1 MVQQGEVRSDA
12 VYNALIQVQRPR
24 RDAADLA
31 THRTTQPRSVEGIAM
46 TGADRAPL
54 TVVIEVPEVVV
65 REDLALVEELEG
77 GTESNQQP
85 ASPEFTVSEYL
96 MHQAQTRVLGGV
108 QSTETNL
115 SRVVFD
121 RAVEKIS
128 TASSGELAYV
138 APSAEQ
144 PRSFR
149 LKLGKFEIER

>member
-1 MVQQGEVRSDA
+1 
-12 VYNALIQVQRPR
+12 
-24 RDAADLA
+24 
-31 THRTTQPRSVEGIAM
+31 
-46 TGADRAPL
+46 
-54 TVVIEVPEVVV
+54 
-65 REDLALVEELEG
+65 
-77 GTESNQQP
+77 
-85 ASPEFTVSEYL
+85 

-108 QSTETNL
+108 QSSETNL

-128 TASSGELAYV
+128 AASSGELAYV